1 LLNFAIKCIV
11 GRVGMMNFNRRE
23 EQKAFRKHDLGT
35 RNMVLIFHR
44 KTWCL
49 KTFERLKFIFHYTI
63 EMRVIW
69 NYSYQNIGSSR
80 SASGSL
86 SWHHFIFHAT
96 QLDHASV
103 LCFIISAASFGAR
116 FSHFQCRSNHTPL
129 LGHSAIIA
137 VTSTARLGHG
147 TSIVLHSLLS
157 IYSIVV
163 RLRPKKPDAE
173 SLIRRWIC
181 AGCQIFWRVVV
192 YAVLQYFCTSIYLL
206 YCKTTHVNFFFT
218 QV

>member
-1 LLNFAIKCIV
+1 MLNFAIKCIV
-11 GRVGMMNFNRRE
+11 GRVGMTNFNRRE

-49 KTFERLKFIFHYTI
+49 KTFERLKFLFHYTI

-69 NYSYQNIGSSR
+69 NYPYQNIGSSR

-103 LCFIISAASFGAR
+103 LCFIISAATPTSFGAR
-116 FSHFQCRSNHTPL
+116 FSHFQGRSNHTPL

-163 RLRPKKPDAE
+163 
-173 SLIRRWIC
+173 RWIC